1 MTSEGEMP
9 KVEEIKSSR
18 DGKML
23 FPKPEDKDKPI
34 TLVFDGANTDK
45 KIVFEVLTGTDIPN
59 RLENHITITYF
70 KGSAIKL
77 REELKKK
84 HGDYV
89 VGVFYDPIEG
99 KGPVVESKLLRTQ
112 VREFVKWLKENKLI
126 D

>member
-1 MTSEGEMP
+1 M
-9 KVEEIKSSR
+9 
-18 DGKML
+18 
-23 FPKPEDKDKPI
+23 
-34 TLVFDGANTDK
+34 VFDGANTDK
-45 KIVFEVLTGTDIPN
+45 KIVFEVLTRTDIPN
-59 RLENHITITYF
+59 RQENHITITDF

-89 VGVFYDPIEG
+89 VAVFYDPIEG
-99 KGPVVESKLLRTQ
+99 KGPVADSKLLRTQ